1 MSTTLPG
8 PIRADAPDRVRRPPQ
23 RSAAGAA
30 EAAVR
35 RQRRVARATEWL
47 PRLRAGGVNLVV
59 CAVYIDSIF
68 LPEGALRRAVQ
79 LVDALLEEIAACPEI
94 ELALTLA
101 DVERITAEGRIAAL
115 LAFEGA
121 EPLGQDLAA
130 LRLFYRLG
138 LRMLSFAWM
147 RRTAFG
153 DGAWENDSRG
163 GLTRLGRQA
172 VREMNRLGI
181 IADVS
186 HASDQTTWDVL
197 ESSTQPVIASHSNVR
212 AIRDHPRNLTDDMIE
227 AIAASGGLVGVVA
240 VAGYIADS
248 EPTIARWADHIDH
261 IVTAGRHRPRGR
273 RLRLLRR
280 DHGHGRGPG
289 DPGLESR
296 RRSGSALLRRHDEAG
311 RTSPRSPPSCCGVAT
326 RKRICARSTTRTSCA
341 RDRRGPGRLN
351 PSPRRHANPRPYI
364 VFPP

>member
-1 MSTTLPG
+1 MSTSFTDANGQLTRRIGFVDLHSDLPLG
-8 PIRADAPDRVRRPPQ
+8 LLKRRFDG
-23 RSAAGAA
+23 REGSL
-30 EAAVR
+30 
-35 RQRRVARATEWL
+35 ATEWL

-79 LVDALLEEIAACPEI
+79 LVDALLEEIASCPEF

-101 DVERITAEGRIAAL
+101 DIERITAAGRIAAL
-115 LAFEGA
+115 LAVEGA

-138 LRMLSFAWM
+138 MRMLSFAWM

-212 AIRDHPRNLTDDMIE
+212 AIRDHPRNLTDPMIE

-240 VAGYIADS
+240 VAGYIADG
-248 EPTIARWADHIDH
+248 EPTIARWADHVDH
-261 IVTAGRHRPRGR
+261 IVRLVGIDHVGIGCDFYDEIMAMGAAQEIPVWNPGGSLGQLSFTGMRSWADLPGLTAE
-273 RLRLLRR
+273 LLRR
-280 DHGHGRGPG
+280 GYTEG
-289 DPGLESR
+289 DLRKIYYDNFSR
-296 RRSGSALLRRHDEAG
+296 VM
-311 RTSPRSPPSCCGVAT
+311 GVVL
-326 RKRICARSTTRTSCA
+326 S
-341 RDRRGPGRLN
+341 
-351 PSPRRHANPRPYI
+351 
-364 VFPP
+364 V

>member
-1 MSTTLPG
+1 MSTHYTDADVQLTRRIGFADLHSDLPLG
-8 PIRADAPDRVRRPPQ
+8 LLKRRFDG
-23 RSAAGAA
+23 SEGSL
-30 EAAVR
+30 
-35 RQRRVARATEWL
+35 ATEWL

-59 CAVYIDSIF
+59 CAIYIDSIF

-79 LVDALLEEIAACPEI
+79 LVDALLEEIAACPEF
-94 ELALTLA
+94 ELALTHA

-130 LRLFYRLG
+130 LRLFFRLG
-138 LRMLSFAWM
+138 MRMLSFAWM

-153 DGAWENDSRG
+153 DGAWENESRG
-163 GLTRLGRQA
+163 GLTRLGRHA

-212 AIRDHPRNLTDDMIE
+212 AIRDHPRNLTDPMIE

-240 VAGYIADS
+240 VAGYIS
-248 EPTIARWADHIDH
+248 ESESTITRWADHIDH
-261 IVTAGRHRPRGR
+261 VVKLVGIDHVGVGCDFYDEIMAMGASQEIPAWNPGGSLGQLSFSGMRSWADLPSLTDELLQRGYTEGD
-273 RLRLLRR
+273 LRKVYY
-280 DHGHGRGPG
+280 DNF
-289 DPGLESR
+289 SR
-296 RRSGSALLRRHDEAG
+296 VMEAVL
-311 RTSPRSPPSCCGVAT
+311 SV
-326 RKRICARSTTRTSCA
+326 
-341 RDRRGPGRLN
+341 
-351 PSPRRHANPRPYI
+351 
-364 VFPP
+364 

>member
-1 MSTTLPG
+1 MSMHFTHADLQLTRRIGFADLHSDLPLGLLKRRFDGHEGTL
-8 PIRADAPDRVRRPPQ
+8 A
-23 RSAAGAA
+23 S
-30 EAAVR
+30 
-35 RQRRVARATEWL
+35 EWL

-101 DVERITAEGRIAAL
+101 DVERITAAGRIAAL

-186 HASDQTTWDVL
+186 HASQTTWDVL

-212 AIRDHPRNLTDDMIE
+212 AIRDHPRNLTDEMIE
-227 AIAASGGLVGVVA
+227 AITASGGLVGVVA
-240 VAGYIADS
+240 VAGYIAQS
-248 EPTIARWADHIDH
+248 EATIARWADHIDH
-261 IVTAGRHRPRGR
+261 IVTLVGIDHVGVGCDFYDEIIAMGASQEIPAWNPSGGLGQLSFAGMRSWEDLPA
-273 RLRLLRR
+273 LTAELLRR
-280 DHGHGRGPG
+280 GYTEG
-289 DPGLESR
+289 D
-296 RRSGSALLRRHDEAG
+296 LR
-311 RTSPRSPPSCCGVAT
+311 
-326 RKRICARSTTRTSCA
+326 KICHE
-341 RDRRGPGRLN
+341 N
-351 PSPRRHANPRPYI
+351 
-364 VFPP
+364 VFRVIGAVLGA

>member
-1 MSTTLPG
+1 MSRSYTDAELQLTRRIGLADLHSDLPLG
-8 PIRADAPDRVRRPPQ
+8 LLKRRFDG
-23 RSAAGAA
+23 SEGSL
-30 EAAVR
+30 
-35 RQRRVARATEWL
+35 ATEWL

-59 CAVYIDSIF
+59 CAIYIDSIF

-79 LVDALLEEIAACPEI
+79 LVDALLEEIAACPEV
-94 ELALTLA
+94 ELALTHA

-138 LRMLSFAWM
+138 MRMLSFAWM

-153 DGAWENDSRG
+153 DGAWENESRG

-212 AIRDHPRNLTDDMIE
+212 AIRDHPRNLTDPMIE

-240 VAGYIADS
+240 VAGYIAES
-248 EPTIARWADHIDH
+248 EPTITRWADHIDH
-261 IVTAGRHRPRGR
+261 VVKLVGIDHVGVGCDFYDEIMATGASQEIPAWNPGGSLGQLSFSGMRSRADLPSLTDELLQRGYTEGD
-273 RLRLLRR
+273 LRKVYY
-280 DHGHGRGPG
+280 DNF
-289 DPGLESR
+289 SR
-296 RRSGSALLRRHDEAG
+296 VMGAVLS
-311 RTSPRSPPSCCGVAT
+311 V
-326 RKRICARSTTRTSCA
+326 
-341 RDRRGPGRLN
+341 
-351 PSPRRHANPRPYI
+351 
-364 VFPP
+364 

>member
-1 MSTTLPG
+1 M
-8 PIRADAPDRVRRPPQ
+8 
-23 RSAAGAA
+23 
-30 EAAVR
+30 
-35 RQRRVARATEWL
+35 
-47 PRLRAGGVNLVV
+47 
-59 CAVYIDSIF
+59 
-68 LPEGALRRAVQ
+68 Q

-101 DVERITAEGRIAAL
+101 DVERITAEGHIAAL

-212 AIRDHPRNLTDDMIE
+212 AIRDHPRNLTDPMIE

-240 VAGYIADS
+240 VASYIADS

-261 IVTAGRHRPRGR
+261 IVKLVGIDHVGVGCDFYDEIMAMGAAQEIPAWNPGGSLGQLSFTGMRTWADLPGLTAE
-273 RLRLLRR
+273 LLRR
-280 DHGHGRGPG
+280 GYTEG
-289 DPGLESR
+289 DLRKIYHENISR
-296 RRSGSALLRRHDEAG
+296 VIGTVLG
-311 RTSPRSPPSCCGVAT
+311 T
-326 RKRICARSTTRTSCA
+326 
-341 RDRRGPGRLN
+341 
-351 PSPRRHANPRPYI
+351 
-364 VFPP
+364 

>member
-1 MSTTLPG
+1 MSMHFTHADLQLTRRIGFADLHSDLPLGLLKRRFDGHEGTL
-8 PIRADAPDRVRRPPQ
+8 A
-23 RSAAGAA
+23 S
-30 EAAVR
+30 
-35 RQRRVARATEWL
+35 EWL

-101 DVERITAEGRIAAL
+101 DVERITAAGRIAAL

-186 HASDQTTWDVL
+186 HASQTTWDVL

-212 AIRDHPRNLTDDMIE
+212 AIRDHPRNLTDEMIE

-240 VAGYIADS
+240 VAGYIAQS
-248 EPTIARWADHIDH
+248 EATIARWADHIDH
-261 IVTAGRHRPRGR
+261 IVTLVGIDHVGVGCDFYDEIIAMGASQEIPAWNPSGGLGQLSFAGMRSWEDLPA
-273 RLRLLRR
+273 LTAELLRR
-280 DHGHGRGPG
+280 GYTEG
-289 DPGLESR
+289 D
-296 RRSGSALLRRHDEAG
+296 LRKVYHENAFRVIGAVLG
-311 RTSPRSPPSCCGVAT
+311 T
-326 RKRICARSTTRTSCA
+326 
-341 RDRRGPGRLN
+341 
-351 PSPRRHANPRPYI
+351 
-364 VFPP
+364 

>member
-1 MSTTLPG
+1 MSMHFTHADLQLTRRIGFADLHSDLPLGLLKRRFDGHEGTL
-8 PIRADAPDRVRRPPQ
+8 A
-23 RSAAGAA
+23 S
-30 EAAVR
+30 
-35 RQRRVARATEWL
+35 EWL

-101 DVERITAEGRIAAL
+101 DVERITAAGRIAAL

-186 HASDQTTWDVL
+186 HASQTTWDVL

-212 AIRDHPRNLTDDMIE
+212 AIRDHPRNLTDEMIE

-240 VAGYIADS
+240 VAGYIAQS
-248 EPTIARWADHIDH
+248 EATIARWADHIDH
-261 IVTAGRHRPRGR
+261 IVTLVGIDHVGVGCDFYDEIMAMGASQEIPAWNPGGGLGQLSFAGMRSWEDLPA
-273 RLRLLRR
+273 LTAELLRR
-280 DHGHGRGPG
+280 GYTEG
-289 DPGLESR
+289 D
-296 RRSGSALLRRHDEAG
+296 LRKVYYE
-311 RTSPRSPPSCCGVAT
+311 
-326 RKRICARSTTRTSCA
+326 
-341 RDRRGPGRLN
+341 N
-351 PSPRRHANPRPYI
+351 
-364 VFPP
+364 VFRVIGAVLGT

>member
-1 MSTTLPG
+1 MSTHSLDGDGQLTRRIGFADLHSDLPLG
-8 PIRADAPDRVRRPPQ
+8 LLKRRFDG
-23 RSAAGAA
+23 SEGSLAS
-30 EAAVR
+30 
-35 RQRRVARATEWL
+35 EWL
-47 PRLRAGGVNLVV
+47 PRLRAGGVDLVV
-59 CAVYIDSIF
+59 CAVYIDSNF

-79 LVDALLEEIAACPEI
+79 LVDALLEEIASCPEI
-94 ELALTLA
+94 ELALSLA
-101 DVERITAEGRIAAL
+101 DVERITAAGHIAAL

-163 GLTRLGRQA
+163 GLTRLGRHA

-197 ESSTQPVIASHSNVR
+197 EASTQPVIASHSNVR
-212 AIRDHPRNLTDDMIE
+212 AIRDHPRNLTDPMIE

-240 VAGYIADS
+240 VAGYITDG

-261 IVTAGRHRPRGR
+261 IVKLVGIDHVGVGCDFYDEIMAMGAAQEIPAWNPGGSLGQLSFTGMRTWADLPGLSGE
-273 RLRLLRR
+273 LLRR
-280 DHGHGRGPG
+280 GYTEG
-289 DPGLESR
+289 DLRQIYQENVSR
-296 RRSGSALLRRHDEAG
+296 VIGAVLG
-311 RTSPRSPPSCCGVAT
+311 G
-326 RKRICARSTTRTSCA
+326 
-341 RDRRGPGRLN
+341 
-351 PSPRRHANPRPYI
+351 
-364 VFPP
+364 